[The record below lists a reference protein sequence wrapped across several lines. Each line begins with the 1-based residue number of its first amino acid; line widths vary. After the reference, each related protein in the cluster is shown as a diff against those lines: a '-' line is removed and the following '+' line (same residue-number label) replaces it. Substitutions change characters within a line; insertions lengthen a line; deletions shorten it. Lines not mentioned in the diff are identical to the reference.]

1 MVLYNVTINVDDSI
15 REEWLK
21 WMKEVHIP
29 NVLQTG
35 LFLHH
40 RIFKLLT
47 VVEDNDGTNYAIQY
61 YCESMQRY
69 REYEHKY
76 AARLQ
81 GEVNERYAGKFVAFR
96 TVLEE
101 V

>member
-1 MVLYNVTINVDDSI
+1 MVLYNVTINVDDNI

-29 NVLQTG
+29 EVLQTG

-40 RIFKLLT
+40 RIFQLLT
-47 VVEDNDGTNYAIQY
+47 VVGDNEGTNYAVQY
-61 YCESMQRY
+61 YCEDMQHY
-69 REYEHKY
+69 QEYEREH

-81 GEVNERYAGKFVAFR
+81 NEVNVRYAGKFVAFR
-96 TVLEE
+96 TILQE

>member
-29 NVLQTG
+29 EVLRTG

-40 RIFKLLT
+40 RIFRLLT
-47 VVEDNDGTNYAIQY
+47 VVEDNEGTNYAVQY
-61 YCESMQRY
+61 YCENMQRY
-69 REYEHKY
+69 REYESKH

-81 GEVNERYAGKFVAFR
+81 NEVNQRYAGKFVAFR
-96 TVLEE
+96 TLLEE
-101 V
+101 A